1 MKLWIRT
8 LLLFLLT
15 LPVFPLLLV
24 YAAFQRKLKGTV
36 MERCLFGDWRVL
48 HRGKAQRVWVHAASV
63 GEFLG
68 VLPLLKRLE
77 SELTRHQVVMTA
89 TSKAGKA
96 EMRKHLPR
104 HLSLLLPVD
113 FLPLMLGAFFK
124 VRPGLLLIAETE
136 IWPTMLILAHLT
148 KTPVVFVNA
157 RISDYAFSGYQR
169 MQWLLRPVLAQ
180 VTLICAQSETDRARF
195 LALGALA
202 DNVIVT
208 GSTKYDSGQAEVDT
222 GALSRLALEIGIED
236 SRPCFVAG
244 SVRMGEEDV
253 VLSAFLAL
261 REKIPGVQMIFA
273 PRQVELFDAMFEKVR
288 HRLDGA
294 TINLQRRSAGAC
306 KGNVDV
312 IFLDTIGE
320 LSRCYAFADVAF
332 VGGGFIPG
340 IGGHNPLEP
349 AMHAVPVTFG
359 PEMNNFRDAV
369 AALVA
374 EGAGVTVANAEELQ
388 NCLLRWF
395 ADRSFAVQAGER
407 AQGIWRN
414 NLGAT
419 EIVSNELRE
428 RGLCVLS
435 SSGVSNRGCQ

>member
-1 MKLWIRT
+1 MRLW
-8 LLLFLLT
+8 LSLSLFFLFS
-15 LPVFPLLLV
+15 LPLFPLLLV
-24 YAAFQRKLKGTV
+24 YARFQRKLKGTLP
-36 MERCLFGDWRVL
+36 ERCLRADWRVL
-48 HRGKAQRVWVHAASV
+48 HRGKNTRVWIHAASV

-68 VLPLLKRLE
+68 VLPLLKGLE
-77 SELTRHQVVMTA
+77 SELTRQQVVMTA

-104 HLSLLLPVD
+104 YLSLLLPVD
-113 FLPLMLGAFFK
+113 FLPMMLGAFFK
-124 VRPGLLLIAETE
+124 IRPRTVIIAETE

-180 VTLICAQSETDRARF
+180 VTLICAQSETDRTRF

-222 GALSRLALEIGIED
+222 GVLSRLALEIGIED

-374 EGAGVTVANAEELQ
+374 EGAGESVADAEELQ
-388 NCLLRWF
+388 RCLRGWLLNSERG
-395 ADRSFAVQAGER
+395 RQAGAK
-407 AQGIWRN
+407 AQSVWLK
-414 NLGAT
+414 NLGST
-419 EIVSNELRE
+419 ELVVNTLTK
-428 RGLCVLS
+428 RGLCPGALLNS
-435 SSGVSNRGCQ
+435 KWCSQ